1 MLKTEDCSGGTMR
14 NTILEMHDV
23 TKYIFDAFG
32 QPLRGTTVKILDN
45 VEFNV
50 KESEVHVLI
59 GENGAGKST
68 LMKIIGGIIPLDGG
82 TMSLDGKEI
91 NFSGPRDSL
100 HHGIGFIH
108 QELNLCLNLDV
119 AENIFLGQEYGNNIF
134 INKKE
139 MYDRSRKM
147 LLRLG
152 FDIDPHT
159 LVRDLSTAQQQII
172 EIVKVLSY
180 DCRIIIMDEPT
191 ASLTKSEIDKLFAI
205 IKDLRKNGISII
217 YISHRFEELKEIGD
231 RITVLRDGKYIGTV
245 DVEDFDYDEIINM
258 MVGRKLGAMFQS
270 AHVPTEEI
278 VLEVKNLRI
287 SSHTQPININV
298 KRGEVVGL
306 SGLVGAGRTE
316 LAKSIF
322 GSRTYHGGT
331 ITYNNEEVGHLHPS
345 TLISQGLVYL
355 SEDRKLEGL
364 VLNMSITNNITLASL
379 KRMFPFM
386 SIKKSKE
393 YKVSKESVEKLNI
406 ISNSLDQ
413 LCNTL
418 SGGNQQKVV
427 LAKWLLTSPK
437 LLILDEPTRGID
449 VNAKSEIYRIIDKLA
464 SEGVG
469 ILMISSELPEI
480 IGMSDRI
487 YVMRNGSISAEL
499 TDKKDFVQEKILSCT
514 LG

>member
-1 MLKTEDCSGGTMR
+1 MSE
-14 NTILEMHDV
+14 TILEMHNII
-23 TKYIFDAFG
+23 KYIFDSYG
-32 QPLRGTTVKILDN
+32 QALRGTTVKILDN

-119 AENIFLGQEYGNNIF
+119 AENIFLGQEYGNTIF
-134 INKKE
+134 IDKTE
-139 MYDRSRKM
+139 MYNRSREM
-147 LLRLG
+147 LSRLG

-205 IKDLRKNGISII
+205 IKDLRNNGISII

-231 RITVLRDGKYIGTV
+231 RITVLRDGRYIGTV
-245 DVEDFDYDEIINM
+245 DIEDFDYDEIINM

-270 AHVPTEEI
+270 GHIPSQEI

-287 SSHTQPININV
+287 SSHTQPIDIIV
-298 KRGEVVGL
+298 KRGEVVGM

-322 GSRTYHGGT
+322 GSRPYHGGT
-331 ITYNNEEVGHLHPS
+331 ITYNNEDIGRLHPS
-345 TLISQGLVYL
+345 TLISKGLVYL

-364 VLNMSITNNITLASL
+364 VLNMSITHNSTLASL
-379 KRMFPFM
+379 KRMFPFLR
-386 SIKKSKE
+386 INRSKE
-393 YKVSKESVEKLNI
+393 YEVTKNSVKKLNI

-449 VNAKSEIYRIIDKLA
+449 VNAKSEIYKIIDQLA
-464 SEGVG
+464 AEGVG

-499 TDKKDFVQEKILSCT
+499 TDRKDFVQEKILSFT

>member
-1 MLKTEDCSGGTMR
+1 MKK
-14 NTILEMHDV
+14 TILEMHDI
-23 TKYIFDAFG
+23 TKLIFDSYG
-32 QPLRGTTVKILDN
+32 QALRGTTVRILDE
-45 VEFNV
+45 VQFDVREA
-50 KESEVHVLI
+50 EVHVLI

-68 LMKIIGGIIPLDGG
+68 LMKIIGGIIPSDGGVMKLDGE
-82 TMSLDGKEI
+82 EI
-91 NFSGPRDSL
+91 TFSGPRESL
-100 HHGIGFIH
+100 RHGIGFIH
-108 QELNLCLNLDV
+108 QELNLCMNLDV
-119 AENIFLGQEYGNNIF
+119 AENIYLGRETGSRLF
-134 INKKE
+134 IDKAE
-139 MYDRSRKM
+139 MYTRSREM
-147 LLRLG
+147 LLKLG
-152 FDIDPHT
+152 FDIDPKT
-159 LVRDLSTAQQQII
+159 LVRDLSTAQQQIV

-205 IKDLRKNGISII
+205 IHELRKNGISII
-217 YISHRFEELKEIGD
+217 YISHRFDELKEIGD
-231 RITVLRDGKYIGTV
+231 RITVLRDGRYIGTV
-245 DVEDFDYDEIINM
+245 DIEDFDYDNIINM
-258 MVGRKLGAMFQS
+258 MVGRKLGAMFQTS
-270 AHVPTEEI
+270 HTPTDDV
-278 VLEVKNLRI
+278 VLEVKGVRI
-287 SSHTQPININV
+287 SSHTKPIDLHV
-298 KRGEVVGL
+298 KRGEIVGM

-322 GSRTYHGGT
+322 GSRHYYGGK
-331 ITYNNEEVGHLHPS
+331 ITYNDEIIGHTHPAE
-345 TLISQGLVYL
+345 LISKGLVYL

-364 VLNMSITNNITLASL
+364 VLDMSITSNITLASL
-379 KRMFPFM
+379 NHMFP
-386 SIKKSKE
+386 STKINRKEE
-393 YKVSKESVEKLNI
+393 YKVARESVEELNI

-449 VNAKSEIYRIIDKLA
+449 VNAKSEIYRIMDRLA

-499 TDKKDFVQEKILSCT
+499 TDKKDFVQEKILSYT

>member
-1 MLKTEDCSGGTMR
+1 MSE
-14 NTILEMHDV
+14 TILEMHNII
-23 TKYIFDAFG
+23 KYIFDSYG
-32 QPLRGTTVKILDN
+32 QALRGTTVKILDN

-119 AENIFLGQEYGNNIF
+119 AENIFLGQEYGNTIF
-134 INKKE
+134 IDKTE
-139 MYDRSRKM
+139 MYNRSREM
-147 LLRLG
+147 LSRLG

-205 IKDLRKNGISII
+205 IKDLRNNGISII

-231 RITVLRDGKYIGTV
+231 RITVLRDGRYIGTV
-245 DVEDFDYDEIINM
+245 NIEDFDYDEIINM

-270 AHVPTEEI
+270 GHIPSQEI

-287 SSHTQPININV
+287 SSHTQPIDIIV
-298 KRGEVVGL
+298 KRGEVVGM

-322 GSRTYHGGT
+322 GSRPYHGGT
-331 ITYNNEEVGHLHPS
+331 ITYNNEDIGRLHPS
-345 TLISQGLVYL
+345 TLISKGLVYL

-364 VLNMSITNNITLASL
+364 VLNMSITHNSTLASL
-379 KRMFPFM
+379 KRMFPFLR
-386 SIKKSKE
+386 INRSKE
-393 YKVSKESVEKLNI
+393 YEVTKNSVKKLNI

-449 VNAKSEIYRIIDKLA
+449 VNAKSEIYKIIDQLA
-464 SEGVG
+464 AEGVG

-499 TDKKDFVQEKILSCT
+499 TDRKDFVQEKILSFT

>member
-1 MLKTEDCSGGTMR
+1 MKKK
-14 NTILEMHDV
+14 ILEMQSI
-23 TKYIFDAFG
+23 TKFIFDAFG
-32 QPLRGTTVKILDN
+32 HPLRGSNVRILDSVDFDVN
-45 VEFNV
+45 EA
-50 KESEVHVLI
+50 EVHVLI

-68 LMKIIGGIIPLDGG
+68 LMKVLGGIIPPDGG
-82 TMSLDGKEI
+82 TMKLDGEEV
-91 NFSGPRDSL
+91 NFSGPKESL

-119 AENIFLGQEYGNNIF
+119 AENIFLGREKGGKLF
-134 INKKE
+134 IKKSE
-139 MYDRSRKM
+139 MYASSSEM
-147 LLRLG
+147 LKKLG

-159 LVRDLSTAQQQII
+159 LVRDLSTAQQQIV

-191 ASLTKSEIDKLFAI
+191 ASLTSNEIDKLFEI
-205 IKDLRKNGISII
+205 IRDLQKRGISII

-245 DVEDFDYDEIINM
+245 DIEDFEYDKIIKM

-270 AHVPTEEI
+270 LHKPTNEP
-278 VLEVKNLRI
+278 VLQIKNLKI
-287 SSHTQPININV
+287 AAHTDPINLHVN
-298 KRGEVVGL
+298 RGEVVGL
-306 SGLVGAGRTE
+306 SGLVGSGRTE

-322 GSRTYHGGT
+322 GSRTYFGGK
-331 ITYNNEEVGHLHPS
+331 IIYEDKEIENEHPS
-345 TLISQGLVYL
+345 DLISKGLVYL

-364 VLNMSITNNITLASL
+364 VLDMSIASNITLASL
-379 KRMFPFM
+379 PRLYPNTKINR
-386 SIKKSKE
+386 SKE
-393 YKVSKESVEKLNI
+393 REVTATSVKNLNI
-406 ISNSLDQ
+406 VSNSLDQ

-427 LAKWLLTSPK
+427 LAKWLLTEPK
-437 LLILDEPTRGID
+437 VLILDEPTRGID
-449 VNAKSEIYRIIDKLA
+449 VNAKSEIYRIIDRLA

-480 IGMSDRI
+480 IGMSDRV
-487 YVMRNGSISAEL
+487 YVMRNGTISAEL
-499 TDKKDFVQEKILSCT
+499 VDKKDFIQEKLLSFT

>member
-1 MLKTEDCSGGTMR
+1 MNK
-14 NTILEMHDV
+14 TILKMHNV
-23 TKYIFDAFG
+23 TKYIFDSYGHA
-32 QPLRGTTVKILDN
+32 LRGTTVKILEN
-45 VEFNV
+45 VEFDV

-82 TMSLDGKEI
+82 SMSLDGKEI
-91 NFSGPRDSL
+91 SFSGPRESL

-119 AENIFLGQEYGNNIF
+119 AENIFLGRESGNKIF
-134 INKKE
+134 INKSE
-139 MYDRSRKM
+139 MYDLSRDM
-147 LLRLG
+147 LLKLG

-180 DCRIIIMDEPT
+180 NCRIIIMDEPT
-191 ASLTKSEIDKLFAI
+191 ASLTKSEIDKLFTI
-205 IKDLRKNGISII
+205 IKDLRKRGISII

-231 RITVLRDGKYIGTV
+231 RITILRDGRYIGTV
-245 DVEDFDYDEIINM
+245 DIKDFDYDEIINM

-270 AHVPTEEI
+270 KHIPTQQTI
-278 VLEVKNLRI
+278 LEVKDLLI
-287 SSHTQPININV
+287 SSHTEPISINV
-298 KRGEVVGL
+298 KRGEVVGM

-322 GSRTYHGGT
+322 GSRPYYGGT
-331 ITYNNEEVGHLHPS
+331 ITYDNEDIGHLHPS
-345 TLISQGLVYL
+345 TLISKGLVYL

-364 VLNMSITNNITLASL
+364 VLDMSIASNITLASL
-379 KRMFPFM
+379 KRMFPFTRIKR
-386 SIKKSKE
+386 SKEHEVAKKS
-393 YKVSKESVEKLNI
+393 VEQLNI
-406 ISNSLDQ
+406 VSNSLDQ

-427 LAKWLLTSPK
+427 LAKWLLTAPK

-449 VNAKSEIYRIIDKLA
+449 VNAKSEIYKIIDTLA
-464 SEGVG
+464 SQGVG

-487 YVMRNGSISAEL
+487 YVMRGGSISAEL
-499 TDKKDFVQEKILSCT
+499 TDKKDFVQEKILSYT
-514 LG
+514 LS

>member
-1 MLKTEDCSGGTMR
+1 MSK
-14 NTILEMHDV
+14 TILEMHNII
-23 TKYIFDAFG
+23 KYIFDSYG
-32 QPLRGTTVKILDN
+32 QALRGTTVKILDN

-119 AENIFLGQEYGNNIF
+119 AENIFLGQEYGNTIF
-134 INKKE
+134 IDKTE
-139 MYDRSRKM
+139 MYNRSREM
-147 LLRLG
+147 LSRLG

-205 IKDLRKNGISII
+205 IKDLRNNGISII

-231 RITVLRDGKYIGTV
+231 RITVLRDGRYIGTV
-245 DVEDFDYDEIINM
+245 EIEDFDYDEIINM

-270 AHVPTEEI
+270 GHIPSQEI

-287 SSHTQPININV
+287 SSHTQPIDIIV
-298 KRGEVVGL
+298 KRGEVVGM

-322 GSRTYHGGT
+322 GSRPYHGGT
-331 ITYNNEEVGHLHPS
+331 ITYNNEDIGRLHPS
-345 TLISQGLVYL
+345 TLISKGLVYL

-364 VLNMSITNNITLASL
+364 VLNMSITHNTTLASL
-379 KRMFPFM
+379 KHMFPF
-386 SIKKSKE
+386 SRINRSKE
-393 YKVSKESVEKLNI
+393 YEVTKNSVKKLNI

-449 VNAKSEIYRIIDKLA
+449 VNAKSEIYKIIDQLA

-499 TDKKDFVQEKILSCT
+499 TDRKDFVQEKILSFT

>member
-1 MLKTEDCSGGTMR
+1 MSK
-14 NTILEMHDV
+14 TILEMRNI
-23 TKYIFDAFG
+23 TKFIFDSFG
-32 QPLRGTTVKILDN
+32 HAVRGSNVRILDS
-45 VEFNV
+45 VDFDV
-50 KESEVHVLI
+50 KEAEVHVLI

-68 LMKIIGGIIPLDGG
+68 LMKVLGGIIPQDGGIMKLDGA
-82 TMSLDGKEI
+82 EVC
-91 NFSGPRDSL
+91 FSGPRESL

-119 AENIFLGQEYGNNIF
+119 AENIYLGRELGGKLF
-134 INKKE
+134 TNKTE
-139 MYDRSRKM
+139 MYSRASTM
-147 LLRLG
+147 LARLG

-159 LVRDLSTAQQQII
+159 LVSELSTAQQQIV

-191 ASLTKSEIDKLFAI
+191 ASLTSNEIDKLFQI
-205 IKDLRKNGISII
+205 IKDLQKQGISII

-231 RITVLRDGKYIGTV
+231 RITVLRDGKYVGTV
-245 DVEDFDYDEIINM
+245 PIEEFEYDKIINM

-270 AHVPTEEI
+270 QHTPLEETI
-278 VLEVKNLRI
+278 LEISGMKIATHTDPIDLSVK
-287 SSHTQPININV
+287 
-298 KRGEVVGL
+298 KGEVVGL

-322 GSRTYHGGT
+322 GSRTYYGGK
-331 ITYNNEEVGHLHPS
+331 IIYDGKEIGHQHPAE
-345 TLISQGLVYL
+345 LISKGLVYL

-364 VLNMSITNNITLASL
+364 VLEMSIASNITLASL
-379 KRMFPFM
+379 PRMYPTTK
-386 SIKKSKE
+386 IQRQRE
-393 YKVSKESVEKLNI
+393 RKVASESVNSLNI
-406 ISNSLDQ
+406 VSNSLNQ

-427 LAKWLLTSPK
+427 LAKWLLTKPK

-449 VNAKSEIYRIIDKLA
+449 VNAKGEIYKIIDRLA

-487 YVMRNGSISAEL
+487 YVMRNGTISAHL
-499 TDKKDFVQEKILSCT
+499 TDRKDFIQEKILSYT

>member
-1 MLKTEDCSGGTMR
+1 MKK
-14 NTILEMHDV
+14 TILEMREI

-32 QPLRGTTVKILDN
+32 HALRGSTVRILDS
-45 VEFNV
+45 VDFDV
-50 KESEVHVLI
+50 KEAEVHVLI

-68 LMKIIGGIIPLDGG
+68 LMKILGGIIPPDGG
-82 TMSLDGKEI
+82 TMKLDGKEI
-91 NFSGPRDSL
+91 SFSGPRESL

-119 AENIFLGQEYGNNIF
+119 AQNIFLGREIGKKLF
-134 INKKE
+134 IDKKNMYARSSE
-139 MYDRSRKM
+139 MLAK
-147 LLRLG
+147 LG

-191 ASLTKSEIDKLFAI
+191 ASLTSTEIEKLFEI
-205 IKDLRKNGISII
+205 IKELQKKGISII

-245 DVEDFDYDEIINM
+245 PIEEFDYDQIINM
-258 MVGRKLGAMFQS
+258 MVGRKLGAMYQCH
-270 AHVPTEEI
+270 HVPTAQK
-278 VLEVKNLRI
+278 VLEVKNLKI
-287 SSHTQPININV
+287 ASHTKPIDLYVN
-298 KRGEVVGL
+298 KGEVVGL
-306 SGLVGAGRTE
+306 SGLVGSGRTE

-322 GSRTYHGGT
+322 GSRTYFGGT
-331 ITYNNEEVGHLHPS
+331 IRYDGQVIKKVHPS
-345 TLISQGLVYL
+345 QLIAKGLVYL

-364 VLNMSITNNITLASL
+364 VLEMPIAHNITLASL
-379 KRMFPFM
+379 PRLFPKTN
-386 SIKKSKE
+386 IHRGKE
-393 YKVSKESVEKLNI
+393 RTVALKGVRDLNI

-427 LAKWLLTSPK
+427 LAKWLLTEPK
-437 LLILDEPTRGID
+437 VLILDEPTRGID
-449 VNAKSEIYRIIDKLA
+449 VNAKSEIYRIIDRLA

-480 IGMSDRI
+480 IGMSDRV
-487 YVMRNGSISAEL
+487 YVMRNGTISAEL
-499 TDKKDFVQEKILSCT
+499 TEKEDFDQEKILSYT